1 MIIVILVGAGSI
13 VACRCARLSDYLQS
27 PKLNYLAMLML
38 YSASFQSF
46 NMNLIKFTGNCFDDS
61 KC

>member
-1 MIIVILVGAGSI
+1 MAV
-13 VACRCARLSDYLQS
+13 CRCARLSDYQQS

-46 NMNLIKFTGNCFDDS
+46 NMNLIKFTGNCFNDS
-61 KC
+61 KR